1 MGRQDALHR
10 EPWNATCE
18 PTQTGT
24 VARTGAET
32 MTPAEMSVAALT
44 AWMLDRAQGVPLPDD
59 PEAQAV
65 YMVGFAAGSAWL
77 LSVIKTEVL

>member
-18 PTQTGT
+18 PTLPGT

-44 AWMLDRAQGVPLPDD
+44 AWMLDIASGVPLPNDE
-59 PEAQAV
+59 EAQAV
-65 YMVGFAAGSAWL
+65 YMVGFAAGAKFL
-77 LSVIKTEVL
+77 LETIKLEVL